1 MTISQILW
9 YILCLFGKIVIVMC
23 MNKFFNKCQLCPR
36 NCLVNRNN
44 LEMGFCKSGNKIKI
58 AKAYLHMWE
67 EPCISGDNGSGTIF
81 FSGCNLRCLFCQ
93 NYYISELNN
102 GKEIS
107 ILEFANIC
115 IDLQNRGANN
125 INLITPTHYV
135 PLIIEGI
142 NLAKKMGLKIPII
155 YNSSGYERV
164 ETIKLLEG
172 TIDVYLPDFKYYD
185 NKYAKKYSKCGDYF
199 EYADRAIFE
208 MFRQHSKCIFDENG
222 NIISGVIVRHL
233 ILPDRKEDS
242 KQVLKYLFDM
252 YNNNIFYSIMNQY
265 TPVRKCIYEELNK
278 KITKADYDD
287 VVNYAWD
294 IGIRNAFVQEEGT
307 VSESFIPDFCEK

>member
-1 MTISQILW
+1 M
-9 YILCLFGKIVIVMC
+9 YLFGKILIVMF
-23 MNKFFNKCQLCPR
+23 MNDYFDKCKICPR

-44 LEMGFCKSGNKIKI
+44 YEIGFCKSGNKIRV

-67 EPCISGDNGSGTIF
+67 EPCISGCNGSGTIF

-102 GKEIS
+102 GREIS
-107 ILEFANIC
+107 TLEFANIC

-125 INLITPTHYV
+125 INLVTPTHYV

-142 NLAKKMGLKIPII
+142 KKAKQLGLNIPIV
-155 YNSSGYERV
+155 YNSTGYEKV
-164 ETIKLLEG
+164 DTIKLLEG
-172 TIDVYLPDFKYYD
+172 IVDVYLPDFKYFD
-185 NKYAKKYSKCGDYF
+185 NMYAMKYSKCKDYF
-199 EYADRAIFE
+199 DYTDKAIEE
-208 MFRQHSKCIFDENG
+208 MFRQKPKCIFDEKG

-233 ILPDRKEDS
+233 ILPDRKDDS
-242 KQVLKYLFDM
+242 KQVLKHLFLK
-252 YNNNIFYSIMNQY
+252 YKNNIFYSIMNQY

-278 KITKADYDD
+278 KVSMDDYDE
-287 VVNYAWD
+287 VINYAWD
-294 IGIRNAFVQEEGT
+294 MGIRNAFVQEEGT